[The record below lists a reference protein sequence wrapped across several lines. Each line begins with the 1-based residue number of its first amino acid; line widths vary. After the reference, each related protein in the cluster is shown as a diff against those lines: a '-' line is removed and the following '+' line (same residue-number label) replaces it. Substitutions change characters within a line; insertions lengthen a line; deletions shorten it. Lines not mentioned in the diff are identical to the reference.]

1 MVCSHNVLIS
11 VTPADPAAP
20 WIGGKRHLAKRICA
34 ILAATPHAAYCEPF
48 VGMGGVFLRRALRP
62 ELEVINDAA
71 GDVVNL
77 FRVLRG
83 HPEALLRELR
93 WRPAMRPE
101 FDRLQG
107 SRVQDLTDIERA
119 ARTLYLQ
126 RLGYGG
132 KVKGRTFGVD
142 PVRAHNFDLARLE
155 HRLMRIHDRLAG
167 VVIEHLD
174 WSEFIPRYDRAGTI
188 FYLDPPYWGSEDDY
202 GSGLFGREDFERL
215 AELLRGI
222 RGRFLLSLNDVPAV
236 RAAFA
241 WAEILPVTTTY
252 SIGNATSNAAEVLIS
267 NGLPL
272 SPAAAQATLF

>member
-1 MVCSHNVLIS
+1 MFSFRFP
-11 VTPADPAAP
+11 PAEPAAA
-20 WIGGKRHLAKRICA
+20 WIGGKRHLAKRICT
-34 ILAATPHAAYCEPF
+34 ILAGESHAAYCEPF

-107 SRVQDLTDIERA
+107 ARAQDLTDIERA

-142 PVRAHNFDLARLE
+142 PVRPHNFDVGRLE

-252 SIGNATSNAAEVLIS
+252 SIGGASEAPELLIS
-267 NGLPL
+267 NGLAL
-272 SPAAAQATLF
+272 SPAAAQGSLF